1 MTIIYVSDF
10 DLRGSGYM
18 NIAVSMCT
26 GLVQQHGREVV
37 ALGFG
42 YDGREHP
49 HPFKIVPSRP
59 QLVPDMIRLLGQQEV
74 DIEAIVVALDIPLQE
89 AIMKKMQV
97 PGKIPYIGLF
107 PVEGPPVTMS
117 WAMQIARMDQ
127 ALVMSRFGKR
137 ALADAGIEATHIPIG
152 VNCAQWR
159 PALDG
164 ERAMIRDG
172 LGIPEDVFVVLTVAD
187 NQERKNLSIAME
199 IFAHFSLNVER
210 VNRYGH
216 VLEATPKRPTQWH
229 LVTRPESPIGYKLND
244 LAMDTQVMDRL
255 ILYNRGMP
263 FKALWSLFIAAD
275 AFLLTSKA
283 EGLAMPVLEAMACR
297 LPVVGTDT
305 CAIHEH
311 LTSKRGLL
319 IKPGYLMID
328 PWGNSQRA
336 LADRDAGV
344 RALERLA
351 RMDPDRRATMLDK
364 AQAYVQNRT
373 WGRSVDALEQAIRKA
388 VRSKQQ

>member
-1 MTIIYVSDF
+1 MTIVYVSDF

-26 GLVQQHGREVV
+26 GLVEQHGRDVI

-42 YDGREHP
+42 YDGREHH
-49 HPFKIVPSRP
+49 HPFKIVPSKP
-59 QLVPDMIRLLGQQEV
+59 QLVPDMVRLLGQQEV

-89 AIMKKMQV
+89 ALMRKVQV
-97 PGKIPYIGLF
+97 PGEIPYIGLF

-117 WAMQIARMDQ
+117 WAMQLARMDQ
-127 ALVMSRFGKR
+127 ALVMSRFGQK
-137 ALADAGIEATHIPIG
+137 ALADAGVQATYVPIG

-159 PALDG
+159 PPVEN
-164 ERAMIRDG
+164 ERIMIREG
-172 LGIPEDVFVVLTVAD
+172 LGIPDDVFMVLTVAD
-187 NQERKNLSIAME
+187 NQERKNLSVAME
-199 IFAHFSLNVER
+199 IFAHFSLDVEETDQ
-210 VNRYGH
+210 YGH
-216 VLEATPKRPTQWH
+216 ILSATPKRPTQWH
-229 LVTRPESPIGYKLND
+229 LVTRPESPIGFKLND
-244 LAMDTQVMDRL
+244 LAMDMQVMDRL
-255 ILYNRGMP
+255 VLYNRGMP
-263 FKALWSLFIAAD
+263 FKALWSLFVAAD

-311 LTSKRGLL
+311 LTSGRGLL

-351 RMDPDRRATMLDK
+351 DMDTDKREAMLDK
-364 AQAYVQNRT
+364 AQGYVQKRT
-373 WGRSVDALEQAIRKA
+373 WDKAVNVLNEAIDQA
-388 VRSKQQ
+388 VRSKQ